1 MYQEMQGSSVI
12 HKTLPYYL
20 SITFTYF
27 MNPEQEKSSM
37 TMRRLPLSRRTIM
50 ASGAI
55 LLIICSTLAFWLLN
69 HPLQSH
75 AASSLP
81 YNMTADGPYHVQ
93 GNSIIDAQ
101 GQPYLFHGLGRDG
114 LEFSCT
120 GDGPLDAAHLALM
133 GAGPTSPTNGTYWW
147 GNTVRL
153 PLSEDFWLHGATGY
167 TCPASQYQSL
177 VKQTVTTLT
186 SLHFNVILD
195 LQWVDAGGQSAE
207 GGGPWAMPDADSVTF
222 WTQVATAYSS
232 YSNVLFEL
240 YNEPHP
246 SSWACWQAGCSVTD
260 TDYSNDCQCQK
271 TLTYPGIGM
280 QALVTAVRATGATN
294 LAIVAGYNW
303 GYDLSQLSAYP
314 ITGSNLMYDTHP
326 YPYAG
331 KMAAQWDAAF
341 GNASATVPV
350 ISDESGEYDCQTT
363 FESQL
368 LPYFDAHNISWMGW
382 AWTVQ
387 GAASVCTYP
396 QVITDYQGTPAPSM
410 GQLEYQH
417 LLSYVPSGTQP
428 PPVPT
433 VTGTSTPTLPAGP
446 TSKTW
451 YFAEGRVGKGF
462 RQYLTLENPS
472 GNVCAVN
479 IQYSYTPD
487 NGQPTNKT
495 VAVTIKAYSRLTESV
510 NNDLGFVD
518 LGPSAA
524 SVATVVSVNTAQ
536 SSYCAGIVAERPI
549 YFVNFQGHIS
559 SGTDVLG
566 STHLSNTYYFADV
579 PSGSH
584 FTSYLTLLNPNSA
597 SANVTVKYYANGNV
611 VGTQSTTVPPNARGT
626 LSPGAITL
634 PAHAAAI
641 VTSDQQIMVERP
653 TYFTGA
659 VANGTAV
666 SGAYD
671 IVGVSTLANDWLF
684 AEGYTGSSTQEYL
697 TIANIGSPT
706 AATVN
711 ITLSSQTGA
720 TKTYTIT
727 VGPNSQTMWN
737 VNTNNNNAFT
747 GSTPEVSVQVTS
759 TGTNIV
765 VQREEYFTYKHTLT
779 NGRTTTATGG
789 TDVIGQPG
797 PATYSAYDFAEGYAN
812 TGYNAWLTIQN
823 PTANQETIYVT
834 LVNGYGQFKV
844 HTFSVGAHSRFTE
857 DVASLVQSDFHAG
870 TDSQANSFSMTVQTL
885 NNGGAFVAERPMYFN
900 TSGSSFPV
908 QGGTDIVG
916 YVGN

>member
-1 MYQEMQGSSVI
+1 MQ
-12 HKTLPYYL
+12 K
-20 SITFTYF
+20 F
-27 MNPEQEKSSM
+27 
-37 TMRRLPLSRRTIM
+37 SRFHRILI
-50 ASGAI
+50 ASGSI
-55 LLIICSTLAFWLLN
+55 LLIIGGMLSFWLLN
-69 HPLQSH
+69 RPEQSH
-75 AASSLP
+75 AANNLP

-93 GNSIIDAQ
+93 GNTIIDAQ
-101 GQPYLFHGLGRDG
+101 GQPYIFHGLGRDG

-133 GAGPTSPTNGTYWW
+133 GPGPTSSANGTYWW

-167 TCPASQYQSL
+167 TCPASQYQAL
-177 VKQTVTTLT
+177 VKQIVDTLT
-186 SLHFNVILD
+186 SLHLNVILD
-195 LQWVDAGGQSAE
+195 LQWVDAGGQSRE

-222 WTQVATAYSS
+222 WTQVATTYSA

-246 SSWACWQAGCSVTD
+246 ATWACWQAGCTVTD
-260 TDYSNDCQCQK
+260 KDYSNDCQCQE
-271 TLTYPGIGM
+271 TLTYPGVGM
-280 QALVTAVRATGATN
+280 QALVNAVRGTGATN
-294 LAIVAGYNW
+294 LVIVGGTNW
-303 GYDLSQLSAYP
+303 SYDLSQLGAYP

-326 YPYAG
+326 YPYPG
-331 KMAAQWDAAF
+331 KMPAQWDASF
-341 GNASATVPV
+341 GNVSATVPV
-350 ISDESGEYDCQTT
+350 ISDESGEYDCQTS

-368 LPYFDAHNISWMGW
+368 LSYFDAHNISWMGW

-387 GAASVCTYP
+387 GSASVCTYP

-417 LLSYVPSGTQP
+417 LLSYVPAGTQP

-433 VTGTSTPTLPAGP
+433 VTSTGTPTLPAGP

-462 RQYLTLENPS
+462 REYLTLENPS
-472 GNVCAVN
+472 GNVCAAN
-479 IQYSYTPD
+479 IQYNYTPD
-487 NGQPTNKT
+487 NGQPANKT
-495 VAVTIKAYSRLTESV
+495 VAVTIRPYSRLTESV

-518 LGPSAA
+518 LGTAA
-524 SVATVVSVNTAQ
+524 ATVATVVSVNTAQ
-536 SSYCAGIVAERPI
+536 SGYCSGIVAERPM
-549 YFVNFQGHIS
+549 YFVHFQGRIS

-579 PSGSH
+579 PGGPN
-584 FTSYLTLLNPNSA
+584 FTSYLTILNPNNA
-597 SANVTVKYYANGNV
+597 SATVTVQYYANGNM
-611 VGTQSTTVPPNARGT
+611 VGQQSTTVPANARGT
-626 LSPGAITL
+626 IAPGAISL
-634 PAHAAAI
+634 PTHVAAI
-641 VTSDQQIMVERP
+641 VTSNQQIMVERP
-653 TYFTGA
+653 TYFTGVA
-659 VANGTAV
+659 VNGTTV

-671 IVGVSTLANDWLF
+671 IVGVPTLTNNWFF

-697 TIANIGSPT
+697 TIANLNAQAT
-706 AATVN
+706 ATVN
-711 ITLSSQTGA
+711 ISLFAQTGT
-720 TKTYTIT
+720 TKTDTIT
-727 VGPNSQTMWN
+727 IAPNSQTIWN
-737 VNTNNNNAFT
+737 VNANNSFS

-759 TGTNIV
+759 SGANII

-779 NGRTTTATGG
+779 NGRTTSAMGG

-797 PATYSAYDFAEGYAN
+797 STTYSAYDFAEGYAN
-812 TGYNAWLTIQN
+812 TGYNAWLTLQN
-823 PTANQETIYVT
+823 PTANAETIYVT
-834 LVNGYGQFKV
+834 LVNGYGQTHV
-844 HTFSVGAHSRFTE
+844 HTFTVGAHSRFTE
-857 DVASLVQSDFHAG
+857 DIASLVQTDFNAG

-908 QGGTDIVG
+908 QGGTDIIG